1 MVSWDGCRVEGSLLM
16 EDQVTVQWSLGKTIG
31 VFVCCLAVA
40 AAYYIFLDW
49 AMMVPIQN
57 LPFPYR

>member
-1 MVSWDGCRVEGSLLM
+1 M